1 MDKRIPNAEIRRVW
15 LDQSMTSAE
24 AAEMVGLSRLHLW
37 RRAKLLDLPSRKDGR
52 RPVIPEAELRVL
64 WLADVLASDIAKLYR
79 CPRRSVRQSCRRI
92 GLAARSTDAHHTI
105 TLQQFRASLIKRA
118 NTPGEQLSD
127 VERTLLEKTRPQ

>member
-1 MDKRIPNAEIRRVW
+1 
-15 LDQSMTSAE
+15 
-24 AAEMVGLSRLHLW
+24 MVGLSRLHLW

-92 GLAARSTDAHHTI
+92 GLSARSTDAHHTI

-118 NTPGEQLSD
+118 NTPGEQLSE

>member
-15 LDQSMTSAE
+15 LDQSITSAK
-24 AAEMVGLSRLHLW
+24 AAEMVGLSRVNLW
-37 RRAKLLDLPSRKDGR
+37 KRAKNLGLSRRKDGR
-52 RPVIPEAELRVL
+52 RPVIPDVELRTL
-64 WLADVLASDIAKLYR
+64 WLADVLAADIAKLYH
-79 CPRRSVRQSCRRI
+79 CPRRSVRQSCQRI

-118 NTPGEQLSD
+118 NTPGEQLSE